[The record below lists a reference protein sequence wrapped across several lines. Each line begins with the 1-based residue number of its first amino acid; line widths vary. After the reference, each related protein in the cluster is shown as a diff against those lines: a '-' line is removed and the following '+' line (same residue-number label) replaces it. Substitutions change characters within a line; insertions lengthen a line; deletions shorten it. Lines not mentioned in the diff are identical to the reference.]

1 MVLKSNPVI
10 FDSNIW
16 IGLFVSADALHHKS
30 KQLFDDYLECEKIV
44 PEYVLLETLTVIKLY
59 TNHKEATACLDYFLS
74 SERLTI
80 LPATRIFEQTVTL
93 FQSLEE
99 NHLSFID
106 VSLLALARE
115 YEVKTFDK
123 KLASTIRKMQGKW

>member
-1 MVLKSNPVI
+1 MESKNEPVI

-16 IGLFVSADALHHKS
+16 IGLFVPSDAHHHKS
-30 KQLFDDYLECEKIV
+30 KQLFDVYFKYEKIV

-80 LPATRIFEQTVTL
+80 LPAAQIFEQTVTL
-93 FQSLEE
+93 FQSLNE
-99 NHLSFID
+99 NHLSFVDI
-106 VSLLALARE
+106 SLLALAKE

-123 KLASTIRKMQGKW
+123 KLTSAIKKLKR